1 MSLARLLLAAALV
14 LVALGTFA
22 ALRPLDAPGGE
33 PAGASPAAAQRALSQ
48 RQDDEDGERA
58 RAARADRGDPV
69 PSAEVGTAPSVAASG
84 TTGSAAGTASGTTTS
99 GPTSGTSSGTTRG
112 SGGTAPTTTRTTA
125 PVAAAPAVTG
135 GAPSAPA
142 CTGAPRALSRV
153 AGGTTAAQ
161 WTAAAPAD
169 DATFDLT
176 GITSSAYPASGSP
189 FTVGGSA
196 PAQRTC
202 VQGGTLHGS
211 PDPQQT
217 WSVFHDQYNAACL
230 RIIARDW
237 MQVRGLRCDGVEDGI
252 RPLESAVNA
261 NNTRFYVSGTYLTD
275 VRDDCMENDYTVGGV
290 LYDNLWEQCNT
301 GLSERPSGG
310 RSWATPA
317 GETVVLD
324 HMLIGLYR
332 TPHDEGGR
340 TVLGENALF
349 KWSSSANHLVIRC
362 STFMVDAMSLNGAGS
377 MAVPAGTVVDDSACP
392 GHPSTIV
399 WLGGGAYPAPTAGLR
414 VVSDRAVWTGA
425 VAAWKAAHGW

>member
-1 MSLARLLLAAALV
+1 MPRRRSLARLLLAAALV
-14 LVALGTFA
+14 LATLGTLA
-22 ALRPLDAPGGE
+22 ALRPLGRPDSG
-33 PAGASPAAAQRALSQ
+33 PAAASPVAAQRAVAQ
-48 RQDDEDGERA
+48 EDDEDGDVSRA
-58 RAARADRGDPV
+58 GRATRPETPGAASAGAAGAAAGTSTGTAATAPTAARV
-69 PSAEVGTAPSVAASG
+69 TAPTTARVTAPTTVA
-84 TTGSAAGTASGTTTS
+84 GSAAGS
-99 GPTSGTSSGTTRG
+99 
-112 SGGTAPTTTRTTA
+112 GTAPVTA
-125 PVAAAPAVTG
+125 G
-135 GAPSAPA
+135 GVPTAPA
-142 CTGAPRALSRV
+142 CTGAQRAVSRI
-153 AGGTTAAQ
+153 ATGTTGTQ
-161 WTAAAPAD
+161 WKAAAPAD

-176 GITSSAYPASGSP
+176 GVTSSAYPASGSP

-196 PAQRTC
+196 PALRTC
-202 VQGGTLHGS
+202 VQGGTLHGN

-230 RIIARDW
+230 RIIAREW

-310 RSWATPA
+310 RSWGTPA
-317 GETVVLD
+317 GESVVLD

-425 VAAWKAAHGW
+425 VAAWKAAHG

>member
-1 MSLARLLLAAALV
+1 MARRRSLARLLLAAALV
-14 LVALGTFA
+14 LAVLGTLA
-22 ALRPLDAPGGE
+22 AVRPSARPGIAAAE
-33 PAGASPAAAQRALSQ
+33 ASPAAERRAVAQGER
-48 RQDDEDGERA
+48 ERA
-58 RAARADRGDPV
+58 RAAHVAPQGAPATDLVPPAAPAPPV
-69 PSAEVGTAPSVAASG
+69 PATGGAA
-84 TTGSAAGTASGTTTS
+84 TAGTATS
-99 GPTSGTSSGTTRG
+99 AGTSAS
-112 SGGTAPTTTRTTA
+112 TAVTAARTPAATG
-125 PVAAAPAVTG
+125 PRSAAAPTSAG
-135 GAPSAPA
+135 GAPAAPA
-142 CTGAPRALSRV
+142 CADATRTVSRV
-153 AGGTTAAQ
+153 AAGTTAAQ
-161 WTAAAPAD
+161 WAVGAPPD
-169 DATFDLT
+169 DATFDLS
-176 GITSSAYPASGSP
+176 GVTSSAYPASGSP
-189 FTVGGSA
+189 FTVGGTA
-196 PAQRTC
+196 PALRTC
-202 VQGGTLHGS
+202 VEGGTLHGS

-217 WSVFHDQYNAACL
+217 WSVFHDRYNAACL
-230 RIIARDW
+230 RIIAREW

-275 VRDDCMENDYTVGGV
+275 VRDDCMEDDYTVGGV

-317 GETVVLD
+317 GEAVVLD

-332 TPHDEGGR
+332 TPHEEAGR

-362 STFMVDAMSLNGAGS
+362 STFLVDAVSLNGPGA

-399 WLGGGAYPAPTAGLR
+399 WLGGGAYPAATGGLR